1 MTIFVPMNRFVSI
14 LSISLVALLVSSCG
28 NRGLRA
34 HKAFEIGEYNR
45 AATLYS
51 KALMGEKNKF
61 EQANYHFNMGECYR
75 LMGKYRQA
83 ATSYGKADRLKY
95 RDNIIYLRLGDCL
108 RATGNFEKAL
118 EYYEKYKI
126 VASANARFADVGIE
140 ACKQAMAKWE
150 QMTEYDY
157 KVAPDSGYLLTVAK
171 PFNSKF
177 SDYCPAYVD
186 DEYEIVYFT
195 SMRAPKRRRK
205 VNRVTGQSNST
216 IYMSKVD
223 GKGDWTEP
231 EMIGEPFD
239 VKMDDGTPSIT
250 SDGKTM
256 YFTRCPYKGDAENNA
271 ECYETKRSGGRWGDL
286 KRVMPGGDSTMM
298 VAHPAISPDGQT
310 LFFVSDIKGG
320 IGGKDIYYTTK
331 NADGSWSEPVNAGG
345 IVNTVGDEMFPY
357 VRDNGDLYFSS
368 NGHGGYGGFDIFR
381 AVKNDAGRYVVSN
394 MDVPINSN
402 GDDFGIVFKGN
413 KEEGLFSS
421 NRGNKAIDNIYTFV
435 LPEVILV
442 YEGRLTDADDNSL
455 PKAFVKVIG
464 SDGTNQKLKPSD
476 EGTFAFRAEPNVT
489 YLIQC
494 GARGYVSQKMTVST
508 VGKKKSENVSINV
521 KLQKNL

>member
-1 MTIFVPMNRFVSI
+1 MTTFVAMKRFISIFSI
-14 LSISLVALLVSSCG
+14 AVMALIASSCG
-28 NRGLRA
+28 NRGLKA
-34 HKAFEIGEYNR
+34 HKAFEIGEYDR
-45 AATLYS
+45 AATLYA
-51 KALMGEKNKF
+51 KALLGEKNKYNQGVYNF
-61 EQANYHFNMGECYR
+61 QMGECYR
-75 LMGKYRQA
+75 RKGMYRQA
-83 ATSYGKADRLKY
+83 ASAYGKADRLKY
-95 RDNIIYLRLGDCL
+95 RDNIIYLRLGDCF

-118 EYYEKYKI
+118 ENYEMYKI
-126 VASANARFADVGIE
+126 VAPANARFADAGIE
-140 ACKQAMAKWE
+140 ACKLAMAKWE
-150 QMTEYDY
+150 TMTGYDY
-157 KVAPDSGYLLTVAK
+157 KNAPDSGYVLTLAK
-171 PFNSKF
+171 QFNSKF

-195 SMRAPKRRRK
+195 SMRVPKRRRK
-205 VNRVTGQSNST
+205 LNRVTGQSNST

-239 VKMDDGTPSIT
+239 IKMDDGTPSIT

-256 YFTRCPYKGDAENNA
+256 FFTRCPYKGDTENNA
-271 ECYETKRSGGRWGDL
+271 ECYETTRSGGRWGEL

-310 LFFVSDIKGG
+310 LFFVSDKDGG
-320 IGGKDIYYTTK
+320 VGGKDIYYTTK
-331 NADGSWSEPVNAGG
+331 NTDGSWSEAVNAGG
-345 IVNTVGDEMFPY
+345 IVNTSGDEMFPY
-357 VRDNGDLYFSS
+357 VRSNGDLYFSS

-381 AVKNDAGRYVVSN
+381 AVKNEAGRYVISN
-394 MDVPINSN
+394 MDVPINSQ

-413 KEEGLFSS
+413 KEEGLFTS
-421 NRGNKAIDNIYTFV
+421 NRGNKAIDNLYTFV

-442 YEGRLTDADDNSL
+442 YEGRLTDSDGKAL

-464 SDGTNQKLKPSD
+464 SDGTNQKLKPSE
-476 EGTFAFRAEPNVT
+476 EGTFGFRAEPNTT

-494 GARGYVSQKMTVST
+494 GARGYVNQKITVST
-508 VGKKKSENVSINV
+508 QGKKKSENIVLDV